1 MSKDFIASLI
11 SSLLPIFI
19 TLLFAWISS
28 RNDQAKRRHLID
40 DAKQRI
46 ELINAYVA
54 SQNLVLNDPNEL
66 EVIKKIAAKELYG
79 IKSFLDS
86 KLQSLEKS
94 SEKSESFFQR
104 FFLLY
109 KMRTGL
115 ASLFRVGFFSILLLS
130 VLFTILISSTSFS
143 PSSIQEFGL
152 VFNIVMVTIASVPG
166 ILFAMLLRWLTIKF
180 DKPSSSTIAKEE
192 QLQ

>member
-19 TLLFAWISS
+19 TFLFAWISN
-28 RNDQAKRRHLID
+28 RNDQAKRRHVID

-46 ELINAYVA
+46 ELISAYVA

-66 EVIKKIAAKELYG
+66 GVIKKTAANELYG
-79 IKSFLDS
+79 IKSFLDN

-94 SEKSESFFQR
+94 SEKSENFFQR

-109 KMRTGL
+109 KMRTWL

-152 VFNIVMVTIASVPG
+152 GFNIVMVVIASIPG

-180 DKPSSSTIAKEE
+180 DNPSSTIAKEE
-192 QLQ
+192 